1 LDFTFKKYKSLLSAL
16 IDKGYTFQ
24 TFEDFSLSEMP
35 ACVILRHDVD
45 KRPLNALRMSEI
57 EKNLDISASYHFRY
71 PSNSGYEKAIRQI
84 ASQGHEIGYHYEEM
98 DIVTKSKLRS
108 FTRLTG
114 FISSRSGIRQ
124 VQYIE
129 LVHQA
134 FDLFRQRLDH
144 MRKSSTVKIISM
156 HGSPLSPYDNR
167 DIWKFHNYRNLGV
180 ICEAYLDIDYSKV
193 LYLTDTG
200 RRWDGDRSNIRDKPA
215 TGFGISA
222 GALLRD
228 SFSLSSTND
237 IINACKNN
245 LLPPYIVINT
255 HPQRWNDNIIIWL
268 EEALKQNTKNFFK
281 RLLYNRGTAVRQRLI
296 TNLSE

>member
-1 LDFTFKKYKSLLSAL
+1 LDFTLKRYESLLSAL
-16 IDKGYTFQ
+16 ISKGYTFK
-24 TFEDFSLSEMP
+24 TFEEFILSGMP
-35 ACVILRHDVD
+35 GCVILRHDID
-45 KRPLNALRMSEI
+45 RRPLNAVRMSEI
-57 EKNLDISASYHFRY
+57 EKNLDIRASYHFRY
-71 PSNSGYEKAIRQI
+71 PCNSGYAEAIRQI

-98 DIVTKSKLRS
+98 DVVRKSKIRT
-108 FTRLTG
+108 FTWLL
-114 FISSRSGIRQ
+114 GIINSPYGRRK
-124 VQYIE
+124 VQYNE
-129 LVHQA
+129 LVRQA

-144 MRKSSTVKIISM
+144 MRELSSVKIISM

-167 DIWKFHNYRNLGV
+167 DIWKFHDYRQLGI

-200 RRWDGDRSNIRDKPA
+200 RRWDGDVFNIRDKPI
-215 TGFGISA
+215 TDFGSGA
-222 GALLRD
+222 GTSVRD

-268 EEALKQNTKNFFK
+268 EEALKQNIKNFFK
-281 RLLYNRGTAVRQRLI
+281 RLLNFKGAAGKK
-296 TNLSE
+296 S